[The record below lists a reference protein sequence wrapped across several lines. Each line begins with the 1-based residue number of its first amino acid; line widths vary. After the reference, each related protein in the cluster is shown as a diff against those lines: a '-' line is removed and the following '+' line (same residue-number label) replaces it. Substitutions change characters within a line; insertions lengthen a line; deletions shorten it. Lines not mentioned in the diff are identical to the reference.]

1 MRRLT
6 LTVTP
11 EQAGRTVRSLL
22 RRELRMAD
30 GAIARVKTVPDGIC
44 LNGAHA
50 RTIDCVA
57 AGDTLTVRI
66 DDKRS
71 GGRFTPVAV
80 PLDILYEDADLLAL
94 NKPAG
99 MAVHGGYD
107 RGDPTVA
114 NALAGFPPGIREQM
128 VRIGHPEGVVEVK
141 VRLSADGTQV
151 ESVGMERTA
160 RRIMKGELFI
170 PA

>member
-11 EQAGRTVRSLL
+11 EQAGRTVKSLL

-50 RTIDCVA
+50 RTVDCVQ

-66 DDKRS
+66 DDQALRRPLFTRGRAAGYPVS
-71 GGRFTPVAV
+71 GR
-80 PLDILYEDADLLAL
+80 
-94 NKPAG
+94 
-99 MAVHGGYD
+99 
-107 RGDPTVA
+107 
-114 NALAGFPPGIREQM
+114 
-128 VRIGHPEGVVEVK
+128 
-141 VRLSADGTQV
+141 
-151 ESVGMERTA
+151 
-160 RRIMKGELFI
+160 
-170 PA
+170 

>member
-11 EQAGRTVRSLL
+11 EQAGRTVKSLL

-50 RTIDCVA
+50 RTVDRVA

-66 DDKRS
+66 DDKRP
-71 GGRFTPVAV
+71 GGRFSPVAV

-114 NALAGFPPGIREQM
+114 NALAAYLGPDAVFHPVNRLDRGTSPAADTCTTGCAACCTPTAFGARISPP
-128 VRIGHPEGVVEVK
+128 
-141 VRLSADGTQV
+141 
-151 ESVGMERTA
+151 
-160 RRIMKGELFI
+160 
-170 PA
+170 PAAPACR

>member
-1 MRRLT
+1 M
-6 LTVTP
+6 
-11 EQAGRTVRSLL
+11 EG
-22 RRELRMAD
+22 
-30 GAIARVKTVPDGIC
+30 
-44 LNGAHA
+44 
-50 RTIDCVA
+50 
-57 AGDTLTVRI
+57 
-66 DDKRS
+66 
-71 GGRFTPVAV
+71 
-80 PLDILYEDADLLAL
+80 
-94 NKPAG
+94 
-99 MAVHGGYD
+99 
-107 RGDPTVA
+107 TVA

>member
-11 EQAGRTVRSLL
+11 EQVGRTVKSLL

-50 RTIDCVA
+50 RTVDRVA

-66 DDKRS
+66 DDKRA

-80 PLDILYEDADLLAL
+80 PQHKMEEDAAL
-94 NKPAG
+94 IERDKPAAV
-99 MAVHGGYD
+99 AVHWAVGV
-107 RGDPTVA
+107 RW
-114 NALAGFPPGIREQM
+114 FP
-128 VRIGHPEGVVEVK
+128 
-141 VRLSADGTQV
+141 
-151 ESVGMERTA
+151 
-160 RRIMKGELFI
+160 
-170 PA
+170 